1 MSAQVVKERKQWW
14 YGGVAKKCNFASS
27 SGIWMAAVLVERRAL
42 MEKKRAD
49 AHHANYSITILTDGS
64 SSASGTA
71 NEENLQGEKTAFA
84 CQGTRLHLKCLNQSE
99 VIKVTR
105 ANYGRFSIAV
115 CNDKSM
121 TTWSVNCFSSKAK
134 EVFANKSVPQKYTF
148 FLFSK
153 GLLLSLCSCNNFA
166 ECHILAEDFDFGPNP
181 CPDTER
187 YLEASYVCVPRSQN
201 YHEGK
206 TIKKVS
212 FALFFVADAVARK
225 RKGFSFV

>member
-1 MSAQVVKERKQWW
+1 
-14 YGGVAKKCNFASS
+14 
-27 SGIWMAAVLVERRAL
+27 

-49 AHHANYSITILTDGS
+49 AHHANYSITILTDGNS
-64 SSASGTA
+64 LTAGGTA

-134 EVFANKSVPQKYTF
+134 EVFASKSVYLKNSFMYL
-148 FLFSK
+148 FLR
-153 GLLLSLCSCNNFA
+153 LSLCSCNNFA

-212 FALFFVADAVARK
+212 FAPVFFFVADAVVAKERK
-225 RKGFSFV
+225 KGLLIRLSGTGGREDGVVLHF

>member
-1 MSAQVVKERKQWW
+1 
-14 YGGVAKKCNFASS
+14 
-27 SGIWMAAVLVERRAL
+27 MAAVLVERRAL

-134 EVFANKSVPQKYTF
+134 EVFANKSVPQKIYLF
-148 FLFSK
+148 FSFSK

-201 YHEGK
+201 YDEGK
-206 TIKKVS
+206 DP
-212 FALFFVADAVARK
+212 FF
-225 RKGFSFV
+225 

>member
-1 MSAQVVKERKQWW
+1 MSSPYVQNCVHESGRPYCNLSSNILKANQDFELDIKTFFLSAQVVKERKQWW

-134 EVFANKSVPQKYTF
+134 EVFANKSVPQKIY
-148 FLFSK
+148 
-153 GLLLSLCSCNNFA
+153 LLS
-166 ECHILAEDFDFGPNP
+166 
-181 CPDTER
+181 
-187 YLEASYVCVPRSQN
+187 
-201 YHEGK
+201 
-206 TIKKVS
+206 
-212 FALFFVADAVARK
+212 FF
-225 RKGFSFV
+225 

>member
-27 SGIWMAAVLVERRAL
+27 SGIRMAAVLVERRAL

-134 EVFANKSVPQKYTF
+134 EVFANKSVPQKIYLLSF
-148 FLFSK
+148 LLKVCCFLFAVAITLPNVTSWLK
-153 GLLLSLCSCNNFA
+153 TLISVQIPALIRNGTLKPATSASPEAKTTTRVRPLKKSLLLCFL
-166 ECHILAEDFDFGPNP
+166 
-181 CPDTER
+181 
-187 YLEASYVCVPRSQN
+187 SQMQ
-201 YHEGK
+201 
-206 TIKKVS
+206 
-212 FALFFVADAVARK
+212 
-225 RKGFSFV
+225 

>member
-1 MSAQVVKERKQWW
+1 
-14 YGGVAKKCNFASS
+14 
-27 SGIWMAAVLVERRAL
+27 MAAVLVERRAL

-134 EVFANKSVPQKYTF
+134 EVFANKSVPQKIYLLSF
-148 FLFSK
+148 FLKVCCFLFAVAITLPNVTSWLK
-153 GLLLSLCSCNNFA
+153 TLISVQIPALIRNGTLKPATSASPEAKTTTRVRPLKKSLLLCFL
-166 ECHILAEDFDFGPNP
+166 
-181 CPDTER
+181 
-187 YLEASYVCVPRSQN
+187 SQMQ
-201 YHEGK
+201 
-206 TIKKVS
+206 
-212 FALFFVADAVARK
+212 
-225 RKGFSFV
+225 

>member
-1 MSAQVVKERKQWW
+1 
-14 YGGVAKKCNFASS
+14 
-27 SGIWMAAVLVERRAL
+27 MAAVLVERRAL

-134 EVFANKSVPQKYTF
+134 EVFANKSVPQKIYLLSF
-148 FLFSK
+148 FLKVCCF
-153 GLLLSLCSCNNFA
+153 LFA
-166 ECHILAEDFDFGPNP
+166 VAITLPNVTSWLKTLISVQIP
-181 CPDTER
+181 ALIRNGTLKPATSASP
-187 YLEASYVCVPRSQN
+187 EA
-201 YHEGK
+201 K
-206 TIKKVS
+206 TTTRVRPLKKVS
-212 FALFFVADAVARK
+212 FTLFFCRRCSSK
-225 RKGFSFV
+225 KEKGLLIRLREDGVVLHF

>member
-1 MSAQVVKERKQWW
+1 
-14 YGGVAKKCNFASS
+14 
-27 SGIWMAAVLVERRAL
+27 MAAVLVERRAL

-134 EVFANKSVPQKYTF
+134 EVFANKSVPQKIYLLSF
-148 FLFSK
+148 FLKVCCF
-153 GLLLSLCSCNNFA
+153 LFA
-166 ECHILAEDFDFGPNP
+166 VAITLPNVTSWLKTLISVQIP
-181 CPDTER
+181 ALIRNGTLKPATSASP
-187 YLEASYVCVPRSQN
+187 EA
-201 YHEGK
+201 K
-206 TIKKVS
+206 TTTRVRPLKKVS
-212 FALFFVADAVARK
+212 FTLFFVADAVARK
-225 RKGFSFV
+225 RKAFSFV